1 MARQDRSRP
10 SCSPSYSIA
19 VRYAETSPKVQGP
32 DLSAAPSYTMLGRD
46 AWRGSNEEGSG
57 SEEHARQNMEAR
69 ITEARILTRIA
80 AKDLSCQRRA
90 DALEAERV
98 LRQLE
103 AEQQRLV
110 REGRRSEFEA
120 ETLERTLEG
129 ARELLHKQ
137 SRAQQERERRTG
149 ESARDALSGIACVAL
164 QHPSVPAYTMP
175 GRETWEEAR
184 DGADGQDSPGPSY
197 YEPHWV
203 EWHANR
209 PSCAPSYSIAGRLA
223 DPHAVHDGTEPGVF
237 CRPDLSATPSYTMLG
252 RDAWRGSNE
261 EGSGSEEH
269 ARQNMEARITE
280 ARILTRIAAKDLSCQ
295 RRADALEAERVL
307 RQLEAEQQR
316 LVREGRRSEFEAETL
331 ERTLEGAREL
341 LHKQSRAQQERERRT
356 GESARDALSGIAC
369 VALQHPSVPAY
380 TMPGRETWEEA
391 RDGADAAAADVS
403 PGPIYLP
410 VLSHDS
416 RHPQPPAFT
425 MAARYEAPSAT
436 EETPGPA
443 AVGLGHLPRAP
454 AFSLRGRDAWASA
467 AAQIESAS
475 PGPQYLPAT
484 SGTGR
489 PDVGLAY
496 TLAAR
501 FEMQPLPEGPG
512 ARPYGSGHMRGA
524 PQYSIQG
531 RDAWMPLSTP
541 VEESPGPAYL
551 VETSGTSRLPR
562 APAYTM
568 GCRFEAPGMAP
579 GMGENGEIPAADATP
594 AALLVHKPSAPAFSL
609 QGRDAWEKEPRASA
623 STPAPGSYE
632 PLLPKHLPAGPSFS
646 MGAKPRP
653 SELDT
658 HSPDFGPTTMYHLP
672 SAPAYTIAGP
682 ARAPPAPPTPGP
694 LDTPPSVPMHLPNAP
709 SYSMRGKAHDPTA
722 SSATP
727 AAEVYE
733 RPDFRSAPAI
743 TMGART
749 SGLCTV
755 PTPGPG
761 EYAPQPAIGG
771 GAPAFSLGARIPSA
785 AVAPVPG
792 PGEYERDDAFSTPSA
807 PKFSMQGRFREPGY
821 AGPDSKYYDH
831 QGPYIRSRHPSAPA
845 VSIKGKAPAS
855 LRAQPAPGPGSY
867 RTSQQTH
874 RGHALLHRP
883 AASGPSNDARAKA
896 AAAAAASAERPSVR
910 QTYPATHK
918 LPPATSYKENVARAA
933 ALLSPAQLEQMKA
946 KFSNLRQALAEAET
960 A

>member
-1 MARQDRSRP
+1 VTALLTFVFSATGLQWEFSHSQPHFYRCRKLSHMALGDADEGPADTASTAPAKELIVEESKQDETRCMARQDRCHP

-19 VRYAETSPKVQGP
+19 GRYAETNPKVPGPGVFSRP
-32 DLSAAPSYTMLGRD
+32 DLSAAPSYTMPGRD
-46 AWRGSNEEGSG
+46 AWRDSNEEGG
-57 SEEHARQNMEAR
+57 ETEEQARQNLEAR
-69 ITEARILTRIA
+69 ITEARIMTRIA

-90 DALEAERV
+90 DALEAERA

-137 SRAQQERERRTG
+137 SIAQQERERRTG
-149 ESARDALSGIACVAL
+149 EPARDALSGIACVAL

-184 DGADGQDSPGPSY
+184 
-197 YEPHWV
+197 
-203 EWHANR
+203 N
-209 PSCAPSYSIAGRLA
+209 
-223 DPHAVHDGTEPGVF
+223 
-237 CRPDLSATPSYTMLG
+237 
-252 RDAWRGSNE
+252 
-261 EGSGSEEH
+261 
-269 ARQNMEARITE
+269 
-280 ARILTRIAAKDLSCQ
+280 
-295 RRADALEAERVL
+295 
-307 RQLEAEQQR
+307 
-316 LVREGRRSEFEAETL
+316 
-331 ERTLEGAREL
+331 
-341 LHKQSRAQQERERRT
+341 
-356 GESARDALSGIAC
+356 
-369 VALQHPSVPAY
+369 
-380 TMPGRETWEEA
+380 
-391 RDGADAAAADVS
+391 GADAADDDDVS

-416 RHPQPPAFT
+416 RHPLPPAFT
-425 MAARYEAPSAT
+425 MAPRYEAPLAT

-443 AVGLGHLPRAP
+443 AVGLRHLPRAP
-454 AFSLRGRDAWASA
+454 AYSLRGRDAWASA
-467 AAQIESAS
+467 AAQVESAS
-475 PGPQYLPAT
+475 PGPQYLPTT

-489 PDVGLAY
+489 PDVGFAY

-501 FEMQPLPEGPG
+501 FEMQPVPEGPG
-512 ARPYGSGHMRGA
+512 ARPYGLGHMRGA

-531 RDAWMPLSTP
+531 RDAWMPLGTP

-551 VETSGTSRLPR
+551 VETSGTSRLPS

-568 GCRFEAPGMAP
+568 GCRFEAPGM
-579 GMGENGEIPAADATP
+579 GESSETPAADATP

-609 QGRDAWEKEPRASA
+609 QGRAAWDKEPRASA

-632 PLLPKHLPAGPSFS
+632 PLLPAHLPAGPSFT
-646 MGAKPRP
+646 MGAKLRP

-682 ARAPPAPPTPGP
+682 ARALPAPPTPGP
-694 LDTPPSVPMHLPNAP
+694 LDTQSVPIHLPKAP
-709 SYSMRGKAHDPTA
+709 SYSMRGKAHDPNA
-722 SSATP
+722 SNATP

-792 PGEYERDDAFSTPSA
+792 PGEYERDDSFSTPSA
-807 PKFSMQGRFREPGY
+807 PKFSMQGRLREPGH

-845 VSIKGKAPAS
+845 VSIKGKARAS

-867 RTSQQTH
+867 ETSQQTH
-874 RGHALLHRP
+874 RGHALLHLP
-883 AASGPSNDARAKA
+883 AAGGPSSDARHDARAKA

-910 QTYPATHK
+910 QTYPTTHK

-933 ALLSPAQLEQMKA
+933 AFLSPTQLEQMKA
-946 KFSNLRQALAEAET
+946 KFSNLRQALADAET
-960 A
+960 TA